1 MMSSN
6 NPISERAAALHRAAL
21 VIDGSEAAP
30 MTPAH
35 FDRLHKGGINAL
47 NTTVIKNMAADFSDG
62 VLHIQ
67 DMLETIQKYSD
78 RVTLVRKTA
87 DIQQAQAQGK
97 IGVILGLQ
105 NARPIMSDLRYLRLL
120 HNLGV
125 RIIQLTYNERNL
137 LGDGCIEKANGGL
150 SRFGRAVV
158 KEMNRSGVLV
168 DASHCCE
175 QTTIE
180 AIEESELPIAITH
193 SNAKALSPSPRN
205 KADPV
210 LKLLAKH
217 GGVIGAVMW
226 APIAYSDPKKRPGR
240 KEFFAILDHL
250 VQQAGIDHVGIG
262 SDNGEGETREE
273 YEAMFKHGGGSYP
286 EITAILGDWYGWEGR
301 MVEGM
306 EQVTVFPEITE
317 ELLKRGYKD
326 EDIRKILG
334 GNWLR
339 LYGAVWDRASNV

>member
-1 MMSSN
+1 MSSN
-6 NPISERAAALHRAAL
+6 NPISERAAALHRDAL

-35 FDRLHKGGINAL
+35 FDRLQKGGIHAL
-47 NTTVIKNMAADFSDG
+47 NITVIKNMAADFNDG

-67 DMLETIQKYSD
+67 DMLETIQTYPN
-78 RVTLVRKTA
+78 RLALVRTTQ
-87 DIQQAQAQGK
+87 DIRQARSEGK

-105 NARPIMSDLRYLRLL
+105 NARPIMNDLRYLRIL
-120 HNLGV
+120 HTLGV

-137 LGDGCIEKANGGL
+137 LGDGCVEKANGGL
-150 SRFGRAVV
+150 SRFGRAAV
-158 KEMNRSGVLV
+158 KEMNRLGVVV

-175 QTTIE
+175 QTTLE

-193 SNAKALSPSPRN
+193 ANAKALSPSPRN
-205 KADPV
+205 KTDRV
-210 LKLLAKH
+210 LKLLAER
-217 GGVIGAVMW
+217 GGVIGAVTW
-226 APIAYSDPKKRPGR
+226 APIAYSDPQKRPGR
-240 KEFFAILDHL
+240 KDFFANIDYL
-250 VQQAGIDHVGIG
+250 VQKAGIDHVGIG

-273 YEAMFKHGGGSYP
+273 YEAMFKHGAGTYP
-286 EITAILGDWYGWEGR
+286 EITAVLGSWYGWEGR

-326 EDIRKILG
+326 DDVRKVLG

-339 LYGAVWDRASNV
+339 IYGQSWDRAVSK

>member
-1 MMSSN
+1 MSSL
-6 NPISERAAALHRAAL
+6 NPISDRAAALHRDAL

-35 FDRLHKGGINAL
+35 FDRLQRGGINAL
-47 NTTVIKNMAADFSDG
+47 NITVIKNMAADFSEG

-67 DMLETIQKYSD
+67 DMLETLRMHSD
-78 RVTLVRKTA
+78 RVVLVRKSQ
-87 DIQQAQAQGK
+87 DIQQAHAQGK

-105 NARPIMSDLRYLRLL
+105 NARPIMNDLRYLRLL
-120 HNLGV
+120 HTLGV

-137 LGDGCIEKANGGL
+137 LGDGCVEKANGGL
-150 SRFGRAVV
+150 SRFGRAAV
-158 KEMNRSGVLV
+158 KEMNRIGVVV
-168 DASHCCE
+168 DVSHCCE
-175 QTTIE
+175 QTTLE
-180 AIEESELPIAITH
+180 AIEESELPIVISH

-205 KADPV
+205 KTDRV
-210 LKLLAKH
+210 LKLLAER

-226 APIAYSDPKKRPGR
+226 APIAYSDPQKRPGR
-240 KEFFAILDHL
+240 KEFFANVDYL

-273 YEAMFKHGGGSYP
+273 YELMFKHGGGTYP
-286 EITAILGDWYGWEGR
+286 EITQVLGSWYGWDNR

-326 EDIRKILG
+326 EDVRKILG

-339 LYGAVWDRASNV
+339 VYSQVWDRVSPS